1 MPFANKRE
9 LPQLEMRA
17 EIDTTTINEEDRTV
31 EIVFT
36 TGEGGVRGG
45 FWSDPYIEELD
56 VTSNSIREARL
67 QKGLSVIDSHRSHG
81 GIKSVFGVTEGY
93 TIKNNEL
100 RGKVR
105 FSKRPEADE
114 VFQDV
119 KDKILRHFSLGY
131 RVWEYT
137 EKKPAEENAMT
148 IMRATDWEPTELSIV
163 PVSFETQNG
172 LRSLSGGDSEKYP
185 VNIISEERQMP
196 QENNEA
202 PNTQRNNTNAPEGQK
217 PEAGTRSEELGQEGS
232 KPEGNNPESGTR
244 NQEPAQATRAT
255 FSEMLEIAQAA
266 GLQEGEASRAF
277 LDNQTTEQFRA
288 HAKATMTARQE
299 GRNINTQEPNLQS
312 DQRRD
317 QAETTRAALGNALE
331 YRANPGLVKL
341 TEAGR
346 DWAGLTLM
354 ETARQ
359 LLIDNGEILRG
370 MSKMQVAER
379 AMHSTSDFPKILAD
393 VANKT
398 MRSQYAEVPKTFESL
413 GRRSTLN
420 DFKDKRILGL
430 GDAPDLKKINEH
442 GEYTRGTMSET
453 GEQYRLHT
461 YGRIFSITR
470 QTLIND
476 DMDAFTR
483 LPGMWGASASRLQS
497 DLVWGLLLGYDFE
510 EMKAKATL
518 MADKKNL
525 FHADHNNLLT
535 GAGSALSKAALSS
548 LRQKARQQKTI
559 DNKRMN
565 VMLQNIVV
573 PTSLET
579 AAEELL
585 FNAINPTTDQ
595 ETNSFKGKY
604 GVIVEPRLDD
614 VSDKSWLAFANAAMV
629 DTFEYA
635 FLAGEEELNIE
646 TRSGFEVDGFEIR
659 ARTDFG
665 CGIVDSRGIYK
676 ASGS

>member
-1 MPFANKRE
+1 MPFENRE

-17 EIDTTTINEEDRTV
+17 EIDPESINEDDRTV
-31 EIVFT
+31 EVVFT

-45 FWSDPYIEELD
+45 FWEEPYIEELD
-56 VTSNSIREARL
+56 VTTNSIREARL
-67 QKGLSVIDSHRSHG
+67 QKGLSVIDSHRSYG
-81 GIKSVFGVTEGY
+81 GIKGVFGITEDY

-172 LRSLSGGDSEKYP
+172 VRNLDGGDSKKYP

-196 QENNEA
+196 QANNEA
-202 PNTQRNNTNAPEGQK
+202 PNKKRANTPEGEK
-217 PEAGTRSEELGQEGS
+217 PEGKTRTEEQGEKETQEQRSE
-232 KPEGNNPESGTR
+232 KPEGN
-244 NQEPAQATRAT
+244 TRASL
-255 FSEMLEIAQAA
+255 SEMMDIARAA
-266 GLQEGEASRAF
+266 GLPEAEASRAF
-277 LDNQTTEQFRA
+277 LDNETPTQFRA
-288 HAKATMTARQE
+288 HAKAVMAANQQSKETR
-299 GRNINTQEPNLQS
+299 TQDPSLES
-312 DQRRD
+312 DKRRD
-317 QAETTRAALGNALE
+317 QAETTRAGLGNALE
-331 YRANPGLVKL
+331 YRANPGAIKL

-346 DWAGLTLM
+346 DFTGLTLM

-359 LLIDNGEILRG
+359 FLIDSGESVRG
-370 MSKMQVAER
+370 MSPMQVAER

-398 MRSQYAEVPKTFESL
+398 MRAQYAEIPKTFEAL

-420 DFKDKRILGL
+420 DFKSKRILGL
-430 GDAPDLKKINEH
+430 GDAPDLKKLNEH

-453 GEQYRLHT
+453 GEEYRLHT

-497 DLVWGLLLGYDFE
+497 DLVWGMLLGWDFE
-510 EMKAKATL
+510 AMKAKATL
-518 MADKKNL
+518 MADGKNL
-525 FHADHNNLLT
+525 FHADHNNLIS
-535 GAGSALSKAALSS
+535 GATSALSKGALSKV
-548 LRQKARQQKTI
+548 RQLARKQTTI

-573 PTSLET
+573 PTTLET
-579 AAEELL
+579 TAEELL
-585 FNAINPTTDQ
+585 FNAINPTNDQ

-614 VSDKSWLAFANAAMV
+614 VSENAWLAFANNAMV

-646 TRSGFEVDGFEIR
+646 TRTGFEVDGFEIR

-665 CGIVDSRGIYK
+665 AGIVDSRGMYK